1 MQSFFHNT
9 KRILNLLSKKELN
22 FIFLLSLLILIT
34 TIFETL
40 SIGLIIPLVSFI
52 SDVTFIENYPWIYNF
67 LSNSSQI
74 LDFFLA
80 SLSEKQRLILTTVII
95 FTCFYFKTYFF
106 LVVGWKKKNLNIL
119 LKLLFQIKCIQD
131 ISIFLTH
138 FI

>member
-67 LSNSSQI
+67 
-74 LDFFLA
+74 
-80 SLSEKQRLILTTVII
+80 
-95 FTCFYFKTYFF
+95 
-106 LVVGWKKKNLNIL
+106 
-119 LKLLFQIKCIQD
+119 
-131 ISIFLTH
+131 
-138 FI
+138 